1 KTSVQSHF
9 DISKLRIN
17 PDLDEVKK
25 FRNRR
30 LSSKPSNSARISQ
43 VSSRGPRSGADEL
56 RNGDVVVK
64 TIEEVLSST
73 QEGPTWIAGTIVS
86 INAGKDDWFYK
97 SCRKCPKKV
106 DTPIG
111 NRYECEKCG
120 HTHGSA
126 SF

>member
-1 KTSVQSHF
+1 
-9 DISKLRIN
+9 
-17 PDLDEVKK
+17 
-25 FRNRR
+25 R

-43 VSSRGPRSGADEL
+43 VSSHGPRSGADEI
-56 RNGDVVVK
+56 RNGDA
-64 TIEEVLSST
+64 
-73 QEGPTWIAGTIVS
+73 EGLTWIAGTIVL

-126 SF
+126 SL

>member
-1 KTSVQSHF
+1 
-9 DISKLRIN
+9 
-17 PDLDEVKK
+17 
-25 FRNRR
+25 
-30 LSSKPSNSARISQ
+30 
-43 VSSRGPRSGADEL
+43 
-56 RNGDVVVK
+56 
-64 TIEEVLSST
+64 
-73 QEGPTWIAGTIVS
+73 EGLTWIAGTIVL

-126 SF
+126 SL